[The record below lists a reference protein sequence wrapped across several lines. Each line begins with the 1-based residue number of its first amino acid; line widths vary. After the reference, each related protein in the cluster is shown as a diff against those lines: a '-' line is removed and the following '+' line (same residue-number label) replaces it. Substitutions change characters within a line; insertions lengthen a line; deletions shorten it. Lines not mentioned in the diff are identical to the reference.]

1 MKMKL
6 YYAKSVDDKKTI
18 QFEGKTLITNS
29 PFLFEFVTKLVNE
42 KNNYKGETIDM
53 KDYKIME
60 VEIEGKIN
68 EGKINDEK

>member
-42 KNNYKGETIDM
+42 KGKGELIDM
-53 KDYKIME
+53 KDYKIIE

-68 EGKINDEK
+68 DEK